1 MILQTLPLSGCY
13 GKQNVF
19 SFFVNPVI
27 VLVFCLFLKK
37 ETNKKTSFMFSG
49 ICGNTI
55 KAFFCS
61 EILSVQFVI
70 LGRQLKY
77 LYVFFYEHIRLMLGK
92 CLCFSGDVLTIKYAI
107 RYHYENCVNIKPQ

>member
-37 ETNKKTSFMFSG
+37 ETNKKTFLHVF
-49 ICGNTI
+49 
-55 KAFFCS
+55 
-61 EILSVQFVI
+61 
-70 LGRQLKY
+70 RY
-77 LYVFFYEHIRLMLGK
+77 LWEHDKRI
-92 CLCFSGDVLTIKYAI
+92 T
-107 RYHYENCVNIKPQ
+107 HH

>member
-27 VLVFCLFLKK
+27 VLVFCLFFKK

-55 KAFFCS
+55 RELLTTNKNLASTLHSLKHF
-61 EILSVQFVI
+61 SV
-70 LGRQLKY
+70 LKS
-77 LYVFFYEHIRLMLGK
+77 
-92 CLCFSGDVLTIKYAI
+92 CLCSS
-107 RYHYENCVNIKPQ
+107 